1 MIEKTFP
8 ITENLLNNGLNASQ
22 KLLELLNSE
31 SENLGQST
39 DPTALLSIANNKRDV
54 VSQLEVFSK
63 QLGQVLA
70 TEKLIANHEGVNAYL
85 GKAEAAGI
93 NIGKSKTCWANIT
106 AISKKC
112 RIINEQNGACIELL
126 SRNTQRAL
134 QILKGKSQLAST
146 YGPDGSTRSELF
158 SNTLISV

>member
-8 ITENLLNNGLNASQ
+8 ITENLLNNGFNATQ

-31 SENLGQST
+31 SENLGKQT
-39 DPTALLSIANNKRDV
+39 DPNALLLIANNKRDV
-54 VSQLEVFSK
+54 VSQLELFSK

-70 TEKLIANHEGVNAYL
+70 TEKLIANHEGINTYFT
-85 GKAEAAGI
+85 KAEAAGI
-93 NIGKSKTCWANIT
+93 NIGESRTCWSNIT
-106 AISKKC
+106 ALSKKC
-112 RIINEQNGACIELL
+112 RMLNEQNGACIDLL

-134 QILKGKSQLAST
+134 QILRGKSQLAST

-158 SNTLISV
+158 SHTLISV